1 MTFSDGDNGRGIWW
15 QRSNIFWDPRSRGNQ
30 LLIRQRT
37 TVPLV
42 RRAVSILGAIIGF
55 LGGAMYGLLIQLRS
69 ETFRAD
75 LPPWMT
81 GALALVGLGI
91 VLFLAGLALPRR
103 ETGTLDVV
111 RASNYFAYSTVFNT
125 FAAACFS
132 IPVLIPTFE
141 FPILITRWPGIYMV
155 IGYAFF
161 VMIGVLGSLGWSVL
175 YRWMPEL
182 LARDTLLK
190 PLFLFQFSAQEVGV
204 YLLSVF
210 MFLGG
215 YVGSTLVHQGLGDTV
230 VGTAMEFAVIPS
242 ALGIF
247 LLIASTFAGVVT
259 IFLSRKIS

>member
-1 MTFSDGDNGRGIWW
+1 M
-15 QRSNIFWDPRSRGNQ
+15 
-30 LLIRQRT
+30 
-37 TVPLV
+37 PLV

-161 VMIGVLGSLGWSVL
+161 VLIGVLGSLGWSVL
-175 YRWMPEL
+175 YRWLPEL
-182 LARDTLLK
+182 FARHAVLR
-190 PLFLFQFSAQEVGV
+190 PLFLFQFSTLEVGV
-204 YLLSVF
+204 YILSVF

-215 YVGSTLVHQGLGDTV
+215 YVGSALVHQGVGDTI
-230 VGTAMEFAVIPS
+230 VGIQMEFAVIPS

-247 LLIASTFAGVVT
+247 LVIVSTLVGLAN
-259 IFLSRKIS
+259 IFLSRKFS

>member
-1 MTFSDGDNGRGIWW
+1 MKSV
-15 QRSNIFWDPRSRGNQ
+15 QS
-30 LLIRQRT
+30 
-37 TVPLV
+37 V
-42 RRAVSILGAIIGF
+42 RRAVWILGAILVI
-55 LGGAMYGLLIQLRS
+55 LGATTYGLLIQLRS
-69 ETFRAD
+69 QTFRAD

-81 GALALVGLGI
+81 GAIALTGVGAA
-91 VLFLAGLALPRR
+91 LFVAGLVLPRR
-103 ETGTLDVV
+103 EMGTLDVV
-111 RASNYFAYSTVFNT
+111 RASRYFAYSTVLNAV
-125 FAAACFS
+125 AAACFS
-132 IPVLIPTFE
+132 IPVLVPAFE

>member
-1 MTFSDGDNGRGIWW
+1 
-15 QRSNIFWDPRSRGNQ
+15 
-30 LLIRQRT
+30 
-37 TVPLV
+37 VPLV

-91 VLFLAGLALPRR
+91 ILFLAGLALPRK
-103 ETGTLDVV
+103 EMGTLDVV

-161 VMIGVLGSLGWSVL
+161 VLIGVLGSLGWSVL
-175 YRWMPEL
+175 YRWLPEL
-182 LARDTLLK
+182 FARHAVLR
-190 PLFLFQFSAQEVGV
+190 PLFLFQFSTLEVGV

-215 YVGSTLVHQGLGDTV
+215 YVGSALVHQGVGDTI
-230 VGTAMEFAVIPS
+230 VGIQMEFAVIPS

-247 LLIASTFAGVVT
+247 LVIVSTLVGLAN
-259 IFLSRKIS
+259 IFLSRKFS

>member
-1 MTFSDGDNGRGIWW
+1 M
-15 QRSNIFWDPRSRGNQ
+15 
-30 LLIRQRT
+30 
-37 TVPLV
+37 

-55 LGGAMYGLLIQLRS
+55 LGGAMYVLLIQLRS

-91 VLFLAGLALPRR
+91 ALFLAGLALPSR
-103 ETGTLDVV
+103 EMGTLDVV

-161 VMIGVLGSLGWSVL
+161 VLIGVLGSLGWSVL
-175 YRWMPEL
+175 YRWLPEL
-182 LARDTLLK
+182 FARHSVLR
-190 PLFLFQFSAQEVGV
+190 PLFLFQFSTLEVGV

-215 YVGSTLVHQGLGDTV
+215 YVGSALVHQGIGDTI
-230 VGTAMEFAVIPS
+230 VGIQMEFAVIPS

-247 LLIASTFAGVVT
+247 LVIVSTLTGLAN
-259 IFLSRKIS
+259 IFLSRKFS